1 MAFNRFYWIFIGLL
15 SMIMCSWSSTSLG
28 ASLSP
33 SSSAAVDDSF
43 IQILDGKH
51 EMDFDLRNND
61 YGMNLIESSACQLL
75 LSESNGRKSLFF
87 MKRPNNNGQRLQ
99 SSMAK
104 LQSYCRCLVGCLF
117 DYIDF
122 PQYYSDDIVQ
132 SQLEFARCGLNC
144 LHYFFHQA
152 NNHNSNN
159 NLVRLFYNSHS
170 NFSA

>member
-28 ASLSP
+28 SSLSP

-122 PQYYSDDIVQ
+122 PQYYSDDIVR
-132 SQLEFARCGLNC
+132 SQLKFSHCGLNC
-144 LHYFFHQA
+144 LHYFFTA
-152 NNHNSNN
+152 TTTKTTNSIMI
-159 NLVRLFYNSHS
+159 
-170 NFSA
+170 A